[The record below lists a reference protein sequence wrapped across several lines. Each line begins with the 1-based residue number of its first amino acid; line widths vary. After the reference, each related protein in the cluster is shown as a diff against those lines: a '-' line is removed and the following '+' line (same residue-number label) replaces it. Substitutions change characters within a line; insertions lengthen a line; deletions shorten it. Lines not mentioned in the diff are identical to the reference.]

1 MKPKSLD
8 ELFFKSISEANGMQ
22 LDILWALLKY
32 RNIGIY
38 RKVACMC
45 EVLGIEFEDIVEYL
59 PNENGRVLDKATR
72 KLIHENL
79 VELS

>member
-1 MKPKSLD
+1 
-8 ELFFKSISEANGMQ
+8 MQ

-79 VELS
+79 VQLS

>member
-8 ELFFKSISEANGMQ
+8 DLFFKSISEANGIQ

-45 EVLGIEFEDIVEYL
+45 EVLEIEFEDIVEYL

-72 KLIHENL
+72 KLIHE
-79 VELS
+79 ELIQLS